1 MIRWQPT
8 QAPIPKFG
16 KVHKDDWVILSE
28 DGKELA
34 RVYNTEKPNEHGET
48 FIWAVWPYQRLGN
61 VGSALNVIDA
71 RMKAE
76 KTLTQSLNS
85 VIVEKAK

>member
-1 MIRWQPT
+1 MTRWQPT

-16 KVHKDDWVILSE
+16 KVHKDDWVILGD

-34 RVYNTEKPNEHGET
+34 RVYDSEKPNEHGET
-48 FIWAVWPYQRLGN
+48 FIWAVWPYLRLGN
-61 VGSALNVIDA
+61 VGSAPNVIDA

-76 KTLTQSLNS
+76 KILAQTSNRT
-85 VIVEKAK
+85 IAEKAG

>member
-1 MIRWQPT
+1 MTRWQPT

-16 KVHKDDWVILSE
+16 KVHKDDWVILGD

-34 RVYNTEKPNEHGET
+34 RVYDSEKPNEHGET
-48 FIWAVWPYQRLGN
+48 FIWAVWPYLRLGN
-61 VGSALNVIDA
+61 VGSSPNVIDA

-76 KTLTQSLNS
+76 KILAQTSNRT
-85 VIVEKAK
+85 IAEKAG

>member
-34 RVYNTEKPNEHGET
+34 RVYNTEKPNERGET